1 MGYGFL
7 DPQASAH
14 VSAAEMERERAI
26 RAVAEAGFK
35 RALAAGLPIGF
46 ATDAAVIPHGQNAR
60 ELATR
65 VRLGEPPLSALFAAT
80 RLNALILGWSDRVG
94 TVEKGKWVDL
104 VAVPGDPLRDI
115 ALVERVG
122 FVMKS
127 GVVYRDDLSPR
138 PPARPSTR

>member
-35 RALAAGLPIGF
+35 
-46 ATDAAVIPHGQNAR
+46 
-60 ELATR
+60 
-65 VRLGEPPLSALFAAT
+65 
-80 RLNALILGWSDRVG
+80 
-94 TVEKGKWVDL
+94 
-104 VAVPGDPLRDI
+104 
-115 ALVERVG
+115 
-122 FVMKS
+122 
-127 GVVYRDDLSPR
+127 YRDDLSPR